1 MAMGTIPVIH
11 ADYHCAMRFEDGDD
25 DDGDASNDLERPRKI
40 QRPTLLGEEVE
51 AYAPLAFVPQSE
63 RYYSAGGLRP

>member
-40 QRPTLLGEEVE
+40 QRPTPLAEEVE
-51 AYAPLAFVPQSE
+51 AY
-63 RYYSAGGLRP
+63 

>member
-40 QRPTLLGEEVE
+40 QRPTPLAEEVE
-51 AYAPLAFVPQSE
+51 
-63 RYYSAGGLRP
+63 GLRPSCFRPAVRAPGGLPGVRN